1 MDLRHRRYTE
11 KPLVKTKIIAT
22 VGPACASR
30 EQLRELVDAGVDVFR
45 LNFAHGQHD
54 WLAEIV
60 EHVRSVSVE
69 LERPVGILGDLSGPK
84 IRLGAL
90 PDGGITCHAGQQ
102 FQFIRGDHSNDPA
115 QLTSTY
121 DRLIDDLS
129 PGDRVLLADG
139 TVSMRVIGK
148 HAAEGRVVCTVEQP
162 GTLRSRQ
169 GINLPGVQL
178 STPAMTEK
186 DHDDLRW
193 AVAHE
198 LDYVGL
204 SFVRSAEDIRKLRT
218 AIRELNADNPP
229 HVVAKI
235 EKMEGVSDLDSILDE
250 TDAVMVA
257 RGDLGVEVDIAR
269 VPALQKRIIR
279 VCNQHRI
286 PVITATQM
294 LDSMQDNELPTR
306 AEASDV
312 ANAVLDGSDAVML
325 SGETAIGRYP
335 REAVAMM
342 SRIVHEAERLVQPT
356 PRGDL
361 DSEPRMRATI
371 VTEAVTLGV
380 GAAAEHLG
388 ADLIVIATHSGKT
401 AMALSKQRGQVP
413 ILALTDNAAAARR
426 MCLYWGITGL
436 ETEAVRETHEAL
448 LKHVVDW
455 GRRQG
460 ILDHGSRLVLA
471 TSTNWSRG
479 GKDLMLVHA
488 IP

>member
-22 VGPACASR
+22 VGPACGSR
-30 EQLRELVDAGVDVFR
+30 DQLQELVEAGVDVFR
-45 LNFAHGQHD
+45 LNFAHGQYD
-54 WLAEIV
+54 WLAGIV
-60 EHVRSVSVE
+60 EDIRTVSEE

-84 IRLGAL
+84 IRLGEL
-90 PDGGITCHAGQQ
+90 PEGGVTCHAGQQ
-102 FQFIRGDHSNDPA
+102 FQFVRDGRADDPT

-129 PGDRVLLADG
+129 PGNRVLLADG
-139 TVSMRVIGK
+139 TVSMRVVGK
-148 HAAEGRVVCTVEQP
+148 HAGEGRVVCVVEQP

-178 STPAMTEK
+178 STPSMTGK
-186 DHDDLRW
+186 DHEDLRW
-193 AVAHE
+193 AVAHD

-204 SFVRSAEDIRKLRT
+204 SFVRSADDIRKLRA
-218 AIRELNADNPP
+218 AIGDLAPEHPP
-229 HVVAKI
+229 QIVAKI
-235 EKMEGVSDLDSILDE
+235 EKMEAVSELDSILDE

-342 SRIVHEAERLVQPT
+342 SRIAQEAERLVKPT
-356 PRGDL
+356 PLGDL
-361 DSEPRMRATI
+361 DSQPRMRATI
-371 VTEAVTLGV
+371 VTEAVTLGA
-380 GAAAEHLG
+380 GAAAEHLN

-413 ILALTDNAAAARR
+413 ILALTDSPAAARR

-436 ETEAVRETHEAL
+436 ETDAVREPPEVL
-448 LKHVVDW
+448 LKHVLDW
-455 GRRQG
+455 GRRHG
-460 ILDHGSRLVLA
+460 ILDHGSRLVLV
-471 TSTNWSRG
+471 TTTNWARG
-479 GKDLMLVHA
+479 GKDLLLVHA
-488 IP
+488 VP